1 MHPRHKAA
9 YLLDYRADNLATWYL
24 SYVFN
29 QYLKTNDITGEQKNL
44 LDQTAAV
51 LYLLWLLRF
60 NIILGA

>member
-51 LYLLWLLRF
+51 LYLL
-60 NIILGA
+60 